1 MDARHQEDD
10 PLKEFD
16 MAKKTPPK
24 NSQPGIDRPVERSD
38 IENRLRDVRNDF
50 ESVKSSAVGAG
61 VAAGIGLALLLVLI
75 AFIIG
80 RRRGLAKYAFVEI
93 RRA

>member
-1 MDARHQEDD
+1 
-10 PLKEFD
+10 
-16 MAKKTPPK
+16 MAKTTPTK
-24 NSQPGIDRPVERSD
+24 NAQPGIDRPVDRTD

-50 ESVKSSAVGAG
+50 ESVKSTAAGAGLAVGLG
-61 VAAGIGLALLLVLI
+61 VALLLVLI

>member
-1 MDARHQEDD
+1 
-10 PLKEFD
+10 
-16 MAKKTPPK
+16 MAKSKSSEPA
-24 NSQPGIDRPVERSD
+24 QPGIDRPVNRGD
-38 IENRLRDVRNDF
+38 IEDRLREVRNDF
-50 ESVKSSAVGAG
+50 ESVKSSAAGAG
-61 VAAGIGLALLLVLI
+61 LAAGLGIALLLILI

>member
-1 MDARHQEDD
+1 
-10 PLKEFD
+10 
-16 MAKKTPPK
+16 MAKKTHPK
-24 NSQPGIDRPVERSD
+24 NAQPGVDRPVDRSD

-50 ESVKSSAVGAG
+50 ESVKSSAAGAG
-61 VAAGIGLALLLVLI
+61 IAAGIGLALLLVLI

>member
-1 MDARHQEDD
+1 MDTRHQEND
-10 PLKEFD
+10 PLKELE
-16 MAKKTPPK
+16 MAKTKTPTNP
-24 NSQPGIDRPVERSD
+24 QPGVDRPVDRTD

-50 ESVKSSAVGAG
+50 ESVKSTAAGAGLAVGL
-61 VAAGIGLALLLVLI
+61 GLALLLVLI

>member
-1 MDARHQEDD
+1 
-10 PLKEFD
+10 

-24 NSQPGIDRPVERSD
+24 NAQPGVDRPVDRSD

-50 ESVKSSAVGAG
+50 ESVKSSAAGAG
-61 VAAGIGLALLLVLI
+61 IAAGIGLALLLVLI
-75 AFIIG
+75 AFVIG

>member
-1 MDARHQEDD
+1 
-10 PLKEFD
+10 
-16 MAKKTPPK
+16 MAKNNPPK
-24 NSQPGIDRPVERSD
+24 NAQPGVDRPVERAD

-50 ESVKSSAVGAG
+50 ESVKSSAAGAG
-61 VAAGIGLALLLVLI
+61 IAAGIGLALLLVLI
-75 AFIIG
+75 AFIVG

>member
-1 MDARHQEDD
+1 
-10 PLKEFD
+10 
-16 MAKKTPPK
+16 MAKKNKPPK
-24 NSQPGIDRPVERSD
+24 NAQPGVDRPVERAD

-50 ESVKSSAVGAG
+50 ESVKSSAAGAG
-61 VAAGIGLALLLVLI
+61 IAAGIGLAFLLVLI
-75 AFIIG
+75 AFIVG